1 MEARKKGQD
10 KQHNKGTKNN
20 QTQGKDDEKMQAG
33 NQTQGKDDEKMQAG
47 NQTQASDPNTISNT
61 HKEKQEQDKGK
72 NSHMQV
78 Q

>member
-1 MEARKKGQD
+1 
-10 KQHNKGTKNN
+10 
-20 QTQGKDDEKMQAG
+20 MQAG

-78 Q
+78 QQIKDTQKEKKHAGNRYECKC